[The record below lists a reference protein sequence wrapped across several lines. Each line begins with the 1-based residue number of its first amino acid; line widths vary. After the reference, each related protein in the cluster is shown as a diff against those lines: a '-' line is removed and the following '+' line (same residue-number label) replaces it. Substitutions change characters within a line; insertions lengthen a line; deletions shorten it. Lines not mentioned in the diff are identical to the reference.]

1 MSSTNSEKPLMQ
13 NYQIRAHEGGR
24 VFCFDPSSQRVTIQE
39 SVASE
44 SVDLGFAP
52 SRILQ
57 LLISRADTMVT
68 RDEIFEFAWPGRVV
82 GQNSLNQAIATLRE
96 LLGDDE
102 KRLIIQTVPRHGYRL
117 SSAFV
122 SLAVELPGREVG
134 ESQVGPTVAPAELAA
149 DEVMAADDVSA
160 GSGLLRRFW
169 LVNAYWQRAGLCA
182 LVAILA
188 LSLLWRIDWGLL
200 TQSGMVTV
208 SRQVGPQQQLF
219 VAPNS
224 EDLSALMDEVSSVS
238 RRLEGLVETPTTII
252 VNKMHSF
259 YSFVCVDERG
269 ASEFMLLHRSQ
280 LNEVTDTQLR
290 ACLQ

>member
-24 VFCFDPSSQRVTIQE
+24 VLCFDPSSQRVTIQE
-39 SVASE
+39 SVANE

-57 LLISRADTMVT
+57 LLISRADTIVT

-102 KRLIIQTVPRHGYRL
+102 KRLIIQTIPRHGYRL

-122 SLAVELPGREVG
+122 SVAVELPGREVG
-134 ESQVGPTVAPAELAA
+134 ESQAGQSVAPAERAA
-149 DEVMAADDVSA
+149 DEVVVVDASA
-160 GSGLLRRFW
+160 RSGLWQRLWR
-169 LVNAYWQRAGLCA
+169 VNPYWQRAGLCA
-182 LVAILA
+182 LVAVLA

-224 EDLSALMDEVSSVS
+224 ADVSVLMDEVSSVS
-238 RRLEGLVETPTTII
+238 RRLG
-252 VNKMHSF
+252 
-259 YSFVCVDERG
+259 G
-269 ASEFMLLHRSQ
+269 
-280 LNEVTDTQLR
+280 
-290 ACLQ
+290 